1 MTRVKAET
9 LKRPEEKLVGEGLIT
24 AEQLRQAQAEAA
36 RTGQTIR
43 QALVRLKLIE
53 PNILAHWL
61 SRLLG
66 IPRVELPSYLIDSQ
80 VLEAVPEPLARKHKV
95 IPLFKLGQTLTVA
108 TADPLNLI
116 ALDEL
121 RLRTSMTVEPVVA
134 TETEILQALEE
145 YYGAKGR
152 LEELV
157 ADLTQEKLG
166 LKAGQTPE
174 LKHLQ
179 GLVSEPPVVRLVNL
193 LLSDAIRARA
203 SDIHLEPE
211 QEIFRVRFRVDGV
224 LRESTILPKH
234 LEPAIISR
242 IKILANLD
250 IAERRKP
257 QDGRFHISS
266 EGHDLDLRVSV
277 MPTIDG
283 ETVVL
288 RLLDAKGLHIGL
300 AELGMD
306 PGLLSRYESLLKR
319 PWGILLVTGP
329 TGSGK
334 TTTLYA
340 SLATLNTTEKN
351 VVTIE
356 DPVEYRLNG
365 IRQIPV
371 NPTVGL
377 TFATGLR
384 SILRQDPN
392 VIMVGEI
399 RDRDTAEIAIQAALT
414 GHLVFST
421 LHTNDAPTAITR
433 LLDMGIEPFLVASSL
448 IGVVAQRLV
457 RTLCPDCKAPDSTQ
471 AEASKRLGI
480 PFAGQWMKGKGC
492 RRCENAG
499 YRGRIGIF
507 ELMNSDEELNRL
519 TLAKASTSQLK
530 TQAVAKG
537 MRTLREDGLVKVAAG
552 MTTLDEV
559 LRVTQ
564 EV

>member
-1 MTRVKAET
+1 MH
-9 LKRPEEKLVGEGLIT
+9 
-24 AEQLRQAQAEAA
+24 QAQGEAV

-43 QALVRLKLIE
+43 QTLIRLKFLD
-53 PNILAHWL
+53 PPTMAHWL

-66 IPRVELPSYLIDSQ
+66 VPRVELASYLIDPQ
-80 VLEAVPEPLARKHKV
+80 VLDVVPEALARKHQL

-116 ALDEL
+116 AMDEL
-121 RLRTSMTVEPVVA
+121 RLRTGLTVEPVVA
-134 TETEILQALEE
+134 TEHEILQALEE

-152 LEELV
+152 LDDLV
-157 ADLTQEKLG
+157 ADLSQERLG
-166 LKAGQTPE
+166 LKAGQSLE

-211 QEIFRVRFRVDGV
+211 RDIFRVRFRVDGI
-224 LRESTILPKH
+224 LREATVLPKH
-234 LEPAIISR
+234 LESAIVSR
-242 IKILANLD
+242 VKILAGLD

-257 QDGRFHISS
+257 QDGRFRVAM
-266 EGHDLDLRVSV
+266 EGHEVDLRVSV
-277 MPTIDG
+277 MPAIDG

-288 RLLDAKGLHIGL
+288 RLLDTKGLQIGL

-306 PGLLSRYESLLKR
+306 PELLSRYQDLLKR
-319 PWGILLVTGP
+319 SWGIVLVTGP

-340 SLATLNTTEKN
+340 SMATLNATEQN
-351 VVTIE
+351 IVTIE
-356 DPVEYRLNG
+356 DPVEYRLHG
-365 IRQIPV
+365 VRQIPV
-371 NPTVGL
+371 NPGVGL

-399 RDRDTAEIAIQAALT
+399 RDRETAEIAIQAALT

-421 LHTNDAPTAITR
+421 LHTNDAATAVTR

-448 IGVVAQRLV
+448 IGVAAQRLV
-457 RTLCPDCKAPDSTQ
+457 RTVCPDCKVADPTQ
-471 AEASKRLGI
+471 EEAGKRLGI
-480 PFAGQWMKGKGC
+480 GAAGHWMKGKGC
-492 RRCENAG
+492 RKCSQAG

-507 ELMNSDEELNRL
+507 ELMVMDEEMNRL
-519 TLAKASTSQLK
+519 TIGKSSSGQLK
-530 TQAVAKG
+530 SHAVGKG
-537 MRTLREDGLVKVAAG
+537 MRALREDGLAKAAAG
-552 MTTLDEV
+552 VTTLDEV

-564 EV
+564 EI